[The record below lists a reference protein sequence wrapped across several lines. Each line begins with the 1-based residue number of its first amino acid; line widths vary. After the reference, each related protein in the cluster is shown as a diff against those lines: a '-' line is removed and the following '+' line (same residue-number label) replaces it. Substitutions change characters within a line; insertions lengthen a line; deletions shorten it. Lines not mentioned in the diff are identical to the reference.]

1 MGGFV
6 ALVLAEQDP
15 ERVERVM
22 ISDTS
27 AEMNLAEMP
36 ALAGLACAPIIGDAI
51 DRLRSVDAVSD
62 SSLQTGFA
70 DDYAVPPLAHRSHT
84 ARWSS

>member
-1 MGGFV
+1 
-6 ALVLAEQDP
+6 
-15 ERVERVM
+15 
-22 ISDTS
+22 
-27 AEMNLAEMP
+27 MP